1 MSQAYQELDV
11 STHDLTKRSTWNT
24 GSWYSYDS
32 VSTHDLTKRSTTFSS
47 LTFSKYP
54 FQLTTSRRGRPILYM
69 GLRVMTCFNSR
80 PHEEV
85 DEFDP
90 QTWTITATFQLTT
103 SRRGRRSCLFYQSL
117 GSYVST
123 HDLTKRSTV
132 ALRSAKTPYF
142 VSTHDLT
149 KRSTF
154 CKCQQRKNTVC
165 FNSRPHEEVDLFN
178 PIKPLACEVSTHDL
192 TKRST
197 GTSEFTFSGK
207 KFQLTTSRRGRHLCQ
222 KKSYHRACVSTHDL
236 TKRSTLIS
244 SLLLRY
250 ISVSTHDLTKR
261 STRYNGSLSLLRVC
275 FNSRPHEEVDI
286 SPKNLF

>member
-1 MSQAYQELDV
+1 
-11 STHDLTKRSTWNT
+11 
-24 GSWYSYDS
+24 
-32 VSTHDLTKRSTTFSS
+32 
-47 LTFSKYP
+47 
-54 FQLTTSRRGRPILYM
+54 
-69 GLRVMTCFNSR
+69 MTCFNSR

-165 FNSRPHEEVDLFN
+165 FNSRPHEEVDWQALSF
-178 PIKPLACEVSTHDL
+178 
-192 TKRST
+192 
-197 GTSEFTFSGK
+197 FTF
-207 KFQLTTSRRGRHLCQ
+207 Q
-222 KKSYHRACVSTHDL
+222 Y
-236 TKRSTLIS
+236 
-244 SLLLRY
+244 
-250 ISVSTHDLTKR
+250 
-261 STRYNGSLSLLRVC
+261 C

-286 SPKNLF
+286 DTLFDRLSLRCFNSRPHEEVDLSLSLFALNPTVFQLTTSRRGRRNGGLDCMER